1 MFTTIITFLIIL
13 AVLVFAHELGHFW
26 TAKKLGLIPKEF
38 GFGFPPRIGG
48 FYKGTENK
56 WCWVWGTKRPSDAL
70 GTLYSINWLPLGG
83 FVNIGEDEEAGGDP
97 KHFKNQKPWKRTIIL
112 SAGVVMNLLV
122 AAVFISWGFMIGLPQ
137 TISGLPD
144 GVQVRDKNIQV
155 LQVLPNTPAESAG
168 IQLGDIILS
177 IDGQSFTN
185 EDGLQEYIAGKQGQ
199 ELKYLVRRGD
209 QETNFNITLETISS
223 TGEAGIGIAIAETG
237 IVSYPFFRAIWEGIA
252 ATAGMTWYIIIAF
265 AALLKNLVMGA
276 GVSADVS
283 GPVGIA
289 VMTGQ
294 VASLGFVYLLQFA
307 AMLSINLA
315 IINFLPFPALDGGR
329 VLFVI
334 IEKLR
339 GRPVPEKIENA
350 LHNAGFILLII
361 LVFIVTYRDV
371 LKFWH

>member
-209 QETNFNITLETISS
+209 QETNFNVTLETISS

>member
-48 FYKGTENK
+48 FYKGTEGK
-56 WCWVWGTKRPSDAL
+56 WRWVWGTKRPSDAF

-185 EDGLQEYIAGKQGQ
+185 EDSLQEYIAGKQGQ
-199 ELKYLVRRGD
+199 ELKYLIRRGD
-209 QETNFNITLETISS
+209 QETSFNITLETISS

-265 AALLKNLVMGA
+265 AVLLKNLVMGA

-350 LHNAGFILLII
+350 LHNAGFILLIM